1 MNQKPSVSVPEYGL
15 QFSTGSL
22 PKFANGAVVVGR
34 NMDFHMD
41 LRTNLWKL
49 PRGVKRDDRVEGKLS
64 WTAKYG
70 SVIAGVF
77 DILSTDGMN
86 ENGLA
91 GHILWLA
98 ESEYGVPDDSRPQLA
113 MSVWLQYYLD
123 NFATVAEAVDWT
135 QENDPQI
142 IPMADPTGGSQP
154 ALHLALDDAAGDSA
168 IFEYLDGTLNI
179 YCLLYT
185 SPSPRDRTRTRLPSS
200 A

>member
-1 MNQKPSVSVPEYGL
+1 
-15 QFSTGSL
+15 
-22 PKFANGAVVVGR
+22 
-34 NMDFHMD
+34 
-41 LRTNLWKL
+41 
-49 PRGVKRDDRVEGKLS
+49 
-64 WTAKYG
+64 
-70 SVIAGVF
+70 
-77 DILSTDGMN
+77 MN

-179 YCLLYT
+179 YHNKDYVVMT
-185 SPSPRDRTRTRLPSS
+185 NSPSYDQQLELVKKFSGLGGDDPLPGTCDAADRFARALYYVGRQEESYRFRAAHNQGACDRLDQHHGNQQQRLQ
-200 A
+200 

>member
-1 MNQKPSVSVPEYGL
+1 MCTRVMWPN
-15 QFSTGSL
+15 
-22 PKFANGAVVVGR
+22 ANGAVVVGR

-77 DILSTDGMN
+77 DILSTDDMN

-98 ESEYGVPDDSRPQLA
+98 ESEYGVPGDSRPQLA

-179 YCLLYT
+179 YHNKDYVVIT
-185 SPSPRDRTRTRLPSS
+185 NPTN
-200 A
+200 